1 MHNFWALVKW
11 HGDIM
16 VCYVGG
22 GSQGEATR
30 VGCYNLKGVQS
41 YLGLQLG

>member
-11 HGDIM
+11 HGYIM

-22 GSQGEATR
+22 
-30 VGCYNLKGVQS
+30 LKVK
-41 YLGLQLG
+41 QLGWDVIT